1 MLLCKV
7 MLNLVRFLRSC
18 DDIAVNYVQPEDV
31 NSLLTIKLAL
41 KYVNLRD
48 VESMRAIA
56 RAHQNRNLADFEK
69 ALKEYQHGESIQII
83 PSDTEVIYKQTELAS
98 DPTIRSHLTAL
109 YDTLLEQNLLR
120 IVEPYSVVE
129 ISYVAEMVGQERQA
143 VEAKLSQMILDK
155 VLYGVLDQGR
165 GCLLVY
171 DEPEVDESFSVKQS
185 YNQLNPLCRT
195 PMGLQLRRWSRLGR
209 LSSPFMPK
217 SVLILL
223 LLIVTDCSR

>member
-1 MLLCKV
+1 
-7 MLNLVRFLRSC
+7 
-18 DDIAVNYVQPEDV
+18 V

-41 KYVNLRD
+41 KFANLRD

-69 ALKEYQHGESIQII
+69 ALKDYEHGDFI
-83 PSDTEVIYKQTELAS
+83 PHSLGTMGSHLCAELAS

-109 YDTLLEQNLLR
+109 YDTLLEQNLIR

-129 ISYVAEMVGQERQA
+129 ISYVAETVGQERQA

-171 DEPEVDESFSVKQS
+171 DEPESDVIMLVD
-185 YNQLNPLCRT
+185 
-195 PMGLQLRRWSRLGR
+195 
-209 LSSPFMPK
+209 
-217 SVLILL
+217 LILPSSDVL
-223 LLIVTDCSR
+223 FPSAGHVWRCY